1 MQYSNRKCC
10 WQLPI
15 LETTYLYYLNYYQL
29 PILADSNGLVI
40 VKFKRKVQYNGDVI
54 LFLKSLLLYMKEN
67 KFLYNDIQ
75 VNLENILEAWLL
87 SDIDNP
93 VEM

>member
-1 MQYSNRKCC
+1 
-10 WQLPI
+10 
-15 LETTYLYYLNYYQL
+15 
-29 PILADSNGLVI
+29 
-40 VKFKRKVQYNGDVI
+40 
-54 LFLKSLLLYMKEN
+54 MKEN

-75 VNLENILEAWLL
+75 VNLENILEVWLL